1 MKLQKIKNLWD
12 YQIKIFQNIF
22 FAKFISRDILKN
34 EIYFLGEILKWLVH
48 FGRWFQ
54 RLLPFVWHC

>member
-1 MKLQKIKNLWD
+1 MCIIELLLHSISK
-12 YQIKIFQNIF
+12 YF

-48 FGRWFQ
+48 FGR
-54 RLLPFVWHC
+54 

>member
-34 EIYFLGEILKWLVH
+34 EIYFLGVIL
-48 FGRWFQ
+48 
-54 RLLPFVWHC
+54 